1 VYHSYCTLRKAGEM
15 KEAVTVSSP
24 AVAAETRLNTINPFL
39 DLCKFSF
46 FSSVEL
52 EKSTAGVS

>member
-1 VYHSYCTLRKAGEM
+1 M
-15 KEAVTVSSP
+15 KELVTVSSP